1 VSDLQAQAAES
12 RETDMIL
19 KAEGYPI
26 ARYWTNDAIE
36 SWFGQCSKQHHRLL
50 AIQQF
55 HERQEDRE
63 EFLQQWKTAP
73 KEPQGCRPYQS
84 IETYVGPY
92 SKSLEGSCYDCCEI
106 FRINVLASRL
116 IAISKLKYPQLWMAV
131 LPRRDAPRSYV
142 FEGSAR
148 CNGFGHEGRNHC
160 MTPSH
165 LNMETF
171 KQNARRK
178 EHHRGNTRCHCYH
191 VCIGRQVRATT
202 RASRQARFEPKT
214 QKLSPFTV
222 DRSGFFSSLARAS
235 ML

>member
-116 IAISKLKYPQLWMAV
+116 IAISKLKYPQLPAQLRLRRQCQMQWFRTRGPQPLHDAV
-131 LPRRDAPRSYV
+131 ASQHGDVQTECQTQRTPPRQ
-142 FEGSAR
+142 
-148 CNGFGHEGRNHC
+148 H
-160 MTPSH
+160 
-165 LNMETF
+165 
-171 KQNARRK
+171 
-178 EHHRGNTRCHCYH
+178 
-191 VCIGRQVRATT
+191 
-202 RASRQARFEPKT
+202 
-214 QKLSPFTV
+214 
-222 DRSGFFSSLARAS
+222 
-235 ML
+235 

>member
-1 VSDLQAQAAES
+1 
-12 RETDMIL
+12 MIL
-19 KAEGYPI
+19 KAEGYSI

-55 HERQEDRE
+55 HERQEDRK

-73 KEPQGCRPYQS
+73 KKLQGCRPYQS

-92 SKSLEGSCYDCCEI
+92 SKSLEGSCYDCCET

-116 IAISKLKYPQLWMAV
+116 IAISKLKYSQLWMAV
-131 LPRRDAPRSYV
+131 LPRRDSPRSYV

-148 CNGFGHEGRNHC
+148 CNG
-160 MTPSH
+160 
-165 LNMETF
+165 
-171 KQNARRK
+171 
-178 EHHRGNTRCHCYH
+178 HHRGNTRCHCYR
-191 VCIGRQVRATT
+191 VCIGRQVRATARVT
-202 RASRQARFEPKT
+202 GQSRGQPKT
-214 QKLSPFTV
+214 QACSPFTV